1 MATGNVRDEN
11 KKFESDGTS
20 SISEK
25 IKTKQSCYLQKFQGA
40 IRYLAIKPTQQVSSM
55 NT

>member
-11 KKFESDGTS
+11 KKFESDRTS

-25 IKTKQSCYLQKFQGA
+25 IKTKQSLLSAK
-40 IRYLAIKPTQQVSSM
+40 VSRSHQIPS
-55 NT
+55 